1 MELTPEEEA
10 RRVERLA
17 QHAQTA
23 AIMRDFCRHA
33 GFKILEQMVKEHVAD
48 ARNEW
53 LKAETPE
60 KCWELKLKAQPW
72 NELFELIFKRIANGD
87 AAALQL
93 RSQHPDSARAD

>member
-1 MELTPEEEA
+1 MELTPDEE
-10 RRVERLA
+10 RQRIERLA
-17 QHAQTA
+17 QNAHIA
-23 AIMRDFCRHA
+23 AVMRDFCRHA
-33 GFKILEQMVKEHVAD
+33 GFKILEGMVKEKIAD

-53 LKAETPE
+53 LKADSAE

-93 RSQHPDSARAD
+93 RSNQPESTRVE